1 MSQRNGDGRDSARA
15 RMRAQ
20 RRQDEARDRRRRQLM
35 VALIAVAVLGLAAGI
50 GVLVAGGDGGDGNG
64 GPVTAPSAAVGK
76 DDLVIQTG
84 RANAPATLTVYEDF
98 RCPACKQ
105 FEGGLGRTIRDLEG
119 KGRMKTDY
127 HLVTIIDG
135 NLGGSGSLNAA
146 NAAACAQDAGKYAPY
161 HDVLFTNQPE
171 ETDDAYGK
179 KDRLIELAR
188 QVKGLDTATF
198 RRCVDGGTH
207 DGWVRKSAKEF
218 AGSGFT
224 GTPTVLLDGKKVYGD
239 PKNPLTP
246 DRLGQLVDEAQR

>member
-35 VALIAVAVLGLAAGI
+35 MAVLVVAVLGLAAGI
-50 GVLVAGGDGGDGNG
+50 GALVAGGDGDGNG
-64 GPVTAPSAAVGK
+64 GPVTAPSAATGK
-76 DDLVIQTG
+76 DDLVIRTG
-84 RANAPATLTVYEDF
+84 RADAPATLTVYEDF

-105 FEGGLGRTIRDLEG
+105 FEDNLRGTVRDLEG
-119 KGRMKTDY
+119 KGRVKTDY

-146 NAAACAQDAGKYAPY
+146 NAAACAQDAGKFGAY
-161 HDVLFTNQPE
+161 HDVLFANQPQ

-188 QVKGLDTATF
+188 QVKGLDTPAF
-198 RRCVDGGTH
+198 RRCVQKGTH
-207 DGWVRKSAKEF
+207 DGWVRKSGRAF

-246 DRLGQLVDEAQR
+246 DRLRKLVDEAQR